1 MMGLKHKYKMV
12 KYLRSTVK
20 VYSISS

>member
-1 MMGLKHKYKMV
+1 MGLKHKYKMV